1 MTMIYKRKLRNYLIN
16 KDLQIRLIRNNLF
29 YLLICVIVTVSILLY
44 PLIHEMMF
52 LPDLEGQ
59 YRAAQTF
66 LLLVKWLVPAILI
79 VLILFMGHTIITTH
93 RICGPLV
100 NFTHT
105 FDSLAQ
111 GDLTRKVY
119 IRKGDYLKSE
129 CARINLMIDGIS
141 GIINRLFADHNQ
153 LLSTLQSLNEQAK
166 DMEIKEK
173 LEASLKI
180 IKQDGEYVSET
191 LSKFKVG
198 VEKTKD

>member
-1 MTMIYKRKLRNYLIN
+1 MTLTYKRKLSNYLIN
-16 KDLQIRLIRNNLF
+16 KDLQLRLIRNNLF
-29 YLLICVIVTVSILLY
+29 YLLLCVIATVSILLY

-52 LPDLEGQ
+52 VSDLESQ

-66 LLLVKWLVPAILI
+66 LLLVKWLVPAIVI
-79 VLILFMGHTIITTH
+79 VLVLFMGHTIITTH

-153 LLSTLQSLNEQAK
+153 LLATLQSLNEQTK

-173 LEASLKI
+173 LDSSLRI
-180 IKQDGEYVSET
+180 IRQEGEYVSET
-191 LSKFKVG
+191 LSRFKVG
-198 VEKTKD
+198 VEK

>member
-1 MTMIYKRKLRNYLIN
+1 MAMISKRKLRNYLIN

-44 PLIHEMMF
+44 PLIHDMMF

-66 LLLVKWLVPAILI
+66 LLLVKWLIPAIVI
-79 VLILFMGHTIITTH
+79 VLVLFMGHTIITTH

-141 GIINRLFADHNQ
+141 GIINRLFANHKQ

-166 DMEIKEK
+166 DIETKEK

-180 IKQDGEYVSET
+180 IMQDGEYVSET
-191 LSKFKVG
+191 LSRFKIG
-198 VEKTKD
+198 VEKTSD